1 VDLIRAS
8 RGARWVAVMVLAL
21 APPGAALAGDAGFE
35 EFLHAFR
42 RALADDDLATL
53 ASLTQLPFLYEGRN
67 LDAAGFERAVPE
79 LFTPEVR
86 HCLAQARPVAEDD
99 RLVIFCAPYGFYF
112 GRTARGWRLI
122 EFMADGED

>member
-1 VDLIRAS
+1 VDLIRAP
-8 RGARWVAVMVLAL
+8 RGARWVAAMVLAL
-21 APPGAALAGDAGFE
+21 APPDATLAGDAGFE

-42 RALADDDLATL
+42 RALAA
-53 ASLTQLPFLYEGRN
+53 
-67 LDAAGFERAVPE
+67 
-79 LFTPEVR
+79 
-86 HCLAQARPVAEDD
+86 DD